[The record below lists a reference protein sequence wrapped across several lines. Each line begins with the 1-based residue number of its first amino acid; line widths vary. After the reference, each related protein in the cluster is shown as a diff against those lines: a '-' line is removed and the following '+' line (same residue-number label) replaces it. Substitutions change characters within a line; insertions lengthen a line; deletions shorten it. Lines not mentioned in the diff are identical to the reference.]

1 MKSPELVPSLEAEK
15 PCVLVVED
23 EFLVRYGISDE
34 LREAGFRVVEAN
46 NADEAWK
53 YLTAGGCADL
63 IFSDV
68 QMPGTMNGIELA
80 RRARTEFPAI
90 PLILTSGNTDPK
102 TIGGIAPFVHKPYRT
117 GEVISLI
124 AETLKASR

>member
-1 MKSPELVPSLEAEK
+1 MKSPELVPSQEAEK

-34 LREAGFRVVEAN
+34 LREAGFKVVEAN

-53 YLTAGGCADL
+53 YLTAGGRADL

-68 QMPGTMNGIELA
+68 QMPGTLSGIDLA
-80 RRARTEFPAI
+80 HRARKEFPAI
-90 PLILTSGNTDPK
+90 PFILTSGNADPK
-102 TIGGIAPFVHKPYRT
+102 TIGAIAPFINKPYRT

-124 AETLKASR
+124 NETLKASR